1 MSHPALPP
9 VTLEPLSQKLR
20 LAEDDWNGRDPAR
33 VALAHSPNSRR
44 CNRSTCLMHTRIA
57 SISDLLITQAEG
69 LHDWPAG
76 RRPDT
81 RAGLAERG
89 L

>member
-1 MSHPALPP
+1 MSRSVLPP
-9 VTLEPLSQKLR
+9 FTLTTPSQKLR

-57 SISDLLITQAEG
+57 SNNDLPITQAEG
-69 LHDWPAG
+69 LYGWPAG
-76 RRPDT
+76 RRPDA
-81 RAGLAERG
+81 RAGVTG
-89 L
+89 LGL